1 MTSAD
6 RTGADTRHPA
16 IVLVAAVARNGV
28 IGREGGLAWNIPEDM
43 AHFKAVTA
51 GGTVIMGRSTWESL
65 PARFR
70 PLPGRRNIV
79 LSRQAG
85 FQAPGAEVAC
95 TLEAAL
101 KLSGSPHPG
110 RPVPEA
116 VFVIGGAQ
124 VYAAAL
130 PDTQR
135 LELTEIQAD
144 FEGDAHFPADWHER
158 FAAVSR
164 RRVHTAEP
172 NHFDIDFVTYE
183 RRGPN
188 S

>member
-1 MTSAD
+1 V
-6 RTGADTRHPA
+6 TGAVRSGAGNPRPD

-28 IGREGGLAWNIPEDM
+28 IGGEGGLVWNIPEDM

-51 GGTVIMGRSTWESL
+51 GGTVVMGRSTWESI

-79 LSRQAG
+79 LSRQTG
-85 FQAPGAEVAC
+85 FQAPGAEVAS

-101 KLSGSPHPG
+101 DLSGSPHEG
-110 RPVPEA
+110 RPVPQA

-130 PDTQR
+130 PRAGR

-144 FEGDAHFPADWHER
+144 FDGDAHFPGGWREDFEEL
-158 FAAVSR
+158 SR
-164 RRVHTAEP
+164 RRLRTAGP
-172 NHFDIDFVTYE
+172 QALNIDFVTYE
-183 RRGPN
+183 RRRSRP
-188 S
+188 